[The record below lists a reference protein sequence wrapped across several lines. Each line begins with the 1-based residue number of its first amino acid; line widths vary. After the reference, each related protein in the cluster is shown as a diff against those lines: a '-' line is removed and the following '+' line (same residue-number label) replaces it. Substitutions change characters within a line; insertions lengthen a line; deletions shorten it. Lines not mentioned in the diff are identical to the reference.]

1 MFDTSLRRFKDRVG
15 EPLAR
20 HMSRVSPMVISILAL
35 AVGLLATFA
44 AFKGQYLWA
53 LALWILNRI
62 LDGLDGL
69 IARLHNGQSDFGGYV
84 DILTDYIVYAALP
97 IGLVA
102 GAASNEHYL
111 ALAFLL
117 ASFYVNS
124 ASWMYLSAILEKR
137 AAHDPDTQTTI
148 IMPAGLIGGF
158 ETIVA
163 YGIFLLFPT
172 HITLLFSV
180 FAVLV
185 FITTLQRLIWA
196 KHNLL
201 YTSTHVNTEH
211 ATPPIHLIPDN
222 LNLKLD
228 TESHDTQ
235 TQHSRPQ
242 LHPSN
247 H

>member
-1 MFDTSLRRFKDRVG
+1 MFDSYLRRFKDRVG

-20 HMSRVSPMVISILAL
+20 HMSRVSPMAISISAL
-35 AVGLLATFA
+35 VVGLLATYA

-53 LALWILNRI
+53 LAFWLINRI

-84 DILTDYIVYAALP
+84 DILTDYVIYASLP

-137 AAHDPDTQTTI
+137 AAHSAGTQTTI
-148 IMPAGLIGGF
+148 VMPAGIIGGF
-158 ETIVA
+158 ETIIA
-163 YGIFLLFPT
+163 YEIFLLFPG
-172 HITLLFSV
+172 HITLLFSI
-180 FAVLV
+180 FAALV

-196 KHNLL
+196 KHNL
-201 YTSTHVNTEH
+201 
-211 ATPPIHLIPDN
+211 IPDSIPFG
-222 LNLKLD
+222 D
-228 TESHDTQ
+228 TGTHDTQ

-247 H
+247 RRR

>member
-20 HMSRVSPMVISILAL
+20 RMSRISPIFISMSAL
-35 AVGLLATFA
+35 VVGLLATYA
-44 AFKGQYLWA
+44 AFKGQYFFA
-53 LALWILNRI
+53 FALWILNRI

-69 IARLHNGQSDFGGYV
+69 MARLHKKQSDFGGYV
-84 DILTDYIVYAALP
+84 DILTDYVIYASLP

-137 AAHDPDTQTTI
+137 AAHLTETQTTI
-148 IMPAGLIGGF
+148 VMPAGIIGGF

-172 HITLLFSV
+172 HITLLFSI
-180 FAVLV
+180 FAALV

-196 KHNLL
+196 KRNL
-201 YTSTHVNTEH
+201 TW
-211 ATPPIHLIPDN
+211 D
-222 LNLKLD
+222 LKPD
-228 TESHDTQ
+228 TESYDTQ

-247 H
+247 R